1 MMTAYSYTIFD
12 TAIGACGLVWGENG
26 IVGTQLPL
34 PDSIDFAGRLQ
45 RRFPDAEAAEPP
57 PQIQRIIASI
67 VALMR
72 GETRDFLDVELD
84 MEDVEDFNRRVYAL
98 TRAIP
103 PGRTRSYGEIA
114 TDLGDL
120 ALSRAV
126 GQALGENPF
135 PIIVPCHRVL
145 GSNGK
150 VGGFSANG
158 GVETKMRM
166 LSIEKARTSD
176 VPSLFDDLPLAAPP
190 RRGR

>member
-1 MMTAYSYTIFD
+1 MTITLSYTIFE
-12 TAIGACGLVWGENG
+12 TAIGVCGLVWGGNG
-26 IVGTQLPL
+26 VVGTQLPL
-34 PDSIDFAGRLQ
+34 PGSIDFAARLQ
-45 RRFPDAEAAEPP
+45 RRFPKAEAAEPP
-57 PQIQRIIASI
+57 PGIQRVIENI

-72 GETRDFLDVELD
+72 GETRDFLDVALD
-84 MEDVEDFNRRVYAL
+84 MNDVEDFNRRVYAL

-114 TDLGDL
+114 ADLGDL

-176 VPSLFDDLPLAAPP
+176 IPSLFDDLPLAAPP
-190 RRGR
+190 RRRA